1 MRRKRKIQVR
11 LAHQNKKKKADL
23 EKIKAGGGVVWR
35 RQGVDLQ
42 VLLIYRNG
50 VWDLPKGKL
59 EDEESL
65 QDCAVREVA
74 EEIGSQQFPKAEESL
89 GITIHHYKEN
99 NSMIEKETHWWKMS
113 LNNDDTDFKPQTE
126 EGIKS
131 VKWTEIS
138 EAVDKVGYENLRVV
152 LKRLRNTNL

>member
-1 MRRKRKIQVR
+1 M
-11 LAHQNKKKKADL
+11 

-65 QDCAVREVA
+65 HDCAVREVA
-74 EEIGSQQFPKAEESL
+74 EEIGSQQLPNAEESL
-89 GITIHHYKEN
+89 GTTIHHYKEDEI
-99 NSMIEKETHWWKMS
+99 MIEKETHWWKMS
-113 LNNDDTDFKPQTE
+113 LNNNDADFMPQKE
-126 EGIKS
+126 EGIES
-131 VKWTEIS
+131 VEWTKLS
-138 EAVDKVGYENLRVV
+138 EAVNKVGYENLVVV
-152 LKRLRNTNL
+152 LRRFRKTNL

>member
-1 MRRKRKIQVR
+1 M
-11 LAHQNKKKKADL
+11 

-35 RQGVDLQ
+35 TQGVDLQ

-59 EDEESL
+59 EEEESL

-74 EEIGSQQFPKAEESL
+74 EEIGSHQLPKAEESL
-89 GITIHHYKEN
+89 GTTIHHYKEN
-99 NSMIEKETHWWKMS
+99 DSMIEKETHWWKMS
-113 LNNDDTDFKPQTE
+113 LSNDDADFMPQKE
-126 EGIKS
+126 EGIES

-138 EAVDKVGYENLRVV
+138 EAVDKVGYENLIVV
-152 LKRLRNTNL
+152 LKRFRKTNL